1 MRIDYCV
8 TTVCNNALSA
18 CLPMK
23 RAGTQ
28 NQQFVK
34 RLPAERQEQKAET
47 KRENVAPREMIG
59 VQSKLK
65 RLQIIDSR
73 INKIEIGVV
82 VVVADPVVPIPQLL
96 AASYKAG

>member
-1 MRIDYCV
+1 
-8 TTVCNNALSA
+8 
-18 CLPMK
+18 MK
-23 RAGTQ
+23 RAGSQ

-34 RLPAERQEQKAET
+34 RLPAERQEQNAET
-47 KRENVAPREMIG
+47 KHENVAPREMIG
-59 VQSKLK
+59 VQSKLE
-65 RLQIIDSR
+65 RFQIIDSR